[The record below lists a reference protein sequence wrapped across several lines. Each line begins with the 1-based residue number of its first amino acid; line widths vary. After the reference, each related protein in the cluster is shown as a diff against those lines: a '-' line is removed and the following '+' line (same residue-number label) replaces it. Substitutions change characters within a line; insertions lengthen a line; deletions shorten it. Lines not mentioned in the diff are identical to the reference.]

1 MKKGMLFD
9 LYQEGNHT
17 KRVMAV
23 NKTDVIDLD
32 TLEII
37 KDIDFEYEV
46 EKILIDNIIEYP
58 N

>member
-9 LYQEGNHT
+9 LYQECSHT
-17 KRVMAV
+17 RRVMAV
-23 NKTDVIDLD
+23 NETDVIDLD

-46 EKILIDNIIEYP
+46 EKILLYNIIEYP